1 MATCGSYEFV
11 KEGED
16 TVLRVDCEECTFFP
30 SIEDNPTVMEIILRA
45 LAKEGTATKIILT
58 QKRDYEYDYETT
70 IMLVELARIYR
81 HIDKQRAEHEATEP
95 LHARRITSPR
105 YALFRNITV
114 RLVLRDPLGA
124 YVELKRISRDEQR
137 LIEQNVVTQED
148 LALLRIYYGLLNDT
162 ITMFEQTNIV
172 KKAQPFLP
180 GYKLGD
186 RIVYRQLFVPT
197 VRPDF
202 MFTKLMSSYPT
213 GADEID
219 SYEIKDK
226 ITGEKTGIDV
236 TIFKLPDSVQ
246 LLYHV
251 LPPEFKLTTDLYD
264 ILDQAKKKFEAH
276 QPTRN
281 EFLDPARLR
290 ETFSNLG
297 TDLLL
302 ELAEQKGITLT
313 KKDTDMLTK
322 ILLRYTIGFGL
333 VEVLLQDEQVQ
344 DITINSP
351 VGKTPV
357 FIVHNKYDDC
367 VTNIYPTITE
377 ANSWA
382 SKLRLISGR
391 PLDEANPILDTE
403 LIIPGA
409 RARLA
414 AIYEPLNPTGLAF
427 ALRRHRDD
435 PWTLARFVSV
445 GMMSPLAAGI
455 ISFLIDGNRTIL
467 VAGTRSSGKTSLLGA
482 VMVEL
487 MRNRRIITIE
497 DSVTGDS
504 RIIVERNGKLEK
516 TTVGEIIDELIKKQG
531 GKNFDGREFVK
542 PKEKLRVY
550 SINKE
555 GKVILATVS
564 QCMRHKVTK
573 PIYQIITST
582 GRKLNLTG
590 DHSLFTLGMNN
601 LLQPVRTTDLK
612 QGDYVV
618 TPRITPNNQKSLTQ
632 IDLTT
637 KRLPGTYFCGQR
649 IKDVITP
656 NWKKIQVIARQ
667 LSYSKAMP
675 SAWKRNC
682 VLPFEVFEKLS
693 LNIDGTNIFIKKSA
707 SSTKI
712 PAIISITPELLTLT
726 GLWLADGSYDKN
738 SIIISVVDENE
749 RNIVRT
755 LSQQLG
761 LTTKMHSDGISL
773 MINSGVLKDV
783 FVSVF
788 ELQGNAYTKKI
799 PSWVYGLSK
808 QQIAFVLRGIFSGD
822 GCVSDKEIVMC
833 LASREL
839 VHDIQTLLLQ
849 FGVIMRTTQ
858 HQRPDKTF
866 NLRVSSLASLNIFKE
881 SIGLLQQY
889 KNERLAGLCAKQST
903 HDSTDI
909 IPFPETAKIAAVQQL
924 ELNHHDYITR
934 NFSIGRQKFTRTLY
948 GADVINNFY
957 NTLAESDILWDKIVS
972 IQQIKT
978 EETYV
983 YDFSVPKHENF
994 ICENILAHNTLELP
1008 IQALRKLN
1016 YNIQSMKVAS
1026 ALTRGTQEVSAD
1038 EGIRTTQRLGDSA
1051 LIVGEVRSTEAKAL
1065 YEAMRVG
1072 ALANIVA
1079 GTIHGDSPYGVFD
1092 RVVNDLNVPR
1102 TSFKATDIIIVAN
1115 RVRSADGL
1123 KSFRKLTQITEVRKH
1138 WEDDPVRE
1146 NGFVDLL
1153 KYDTRT
1159 ELAEPTKDLL
1169 SGDSEVLKSIAG
1181 MIKQFAG
1188 NWDAV
1193 WDNIKLRAALKQ
1205 ELVDAAKT
1213 TNTQS
1218 ILEAPFV
1225 INANDEFHR
1234 ITEQI
1239 QEETGNV
1246 DTEKIYR
1253 QWKEWL
1259 RLAVKKEVTKT

>member
-1 MATCGSYEFV
+1 MATCGTYEFI

-16 TVLRVDCEECTFFP
+16 TILRIDCEECAFFP
-30 SIEDNPTVMEIILRA
+30 SIEDNPTVTEMILRA
-45 LAKEGTATKIILT
+45 LSKEGTATKIVLH
-58 QKRDYEYDYETT
+58 QKRDYEYDYDVT
-70 IMLVELARIYR
+70 IMLVEIARIYR

-95 LHARRITSPR
+95 LHARKITGPR
-105 YALFRNITV
+105 YALFMNITT
-114 RLVLRDPLGA
+114 RLLLRDPLGA

-137 LIEQNVVTQED
+137 LIEQQVVTQED
-148 LALLRIYYGLLNDT
+148 LALLKNYYSLLNET
-162 ITMFEQTNIV
+162 IQIFEQTKLI
-172 KKAQPFLP
+172 KKAQPHLP

-186 RIVYRQLFVPT
+186 RNTYRQLFIPT

-202 MFTKLMSSYPT
+202 MFTKLMSSYPA

-264 ILDQAKKKFEAH
+264 LLDQAKKRFEAH
-276 QPTRN
+276 QPTRS

-290 ETFSNLG
+290 ETFTNLG

-302 ELAEQKGITLT
+302 ELAEHKRLTLT

-351 VGKTPV
+351 IGKIPV

-382 SKLRLISGR
+382 SKLRMISGR

-409 RARLA
+409 RSRLA

-445 GMMSPLAAGI
+445 GMMNSLAAGL
-455 ISFLIDGNRTIL
+455 ISFLVDGNRTML

-487 MRNRRIITIE
+487 MRTRRIITIE
-497 DSVTGDS
+497 D
-504 RIIVERNGKLEK
+504 
-516 TTVGEIIDELIKKQG
+516 
-531 GKNFDGREFVK
+531 
-542 PKEKLRVY
+542 
-550 SINKE
+550 
-555 GKVILATVS
+555 
-564 QCMRHKVTK
+564 
-573 PIYQIITST
+573 
-582 GRKLNLTG
+582 
-590 DHSLFTLGMNN
+590 
-601 LLQPVRTTDLK
+601 
-612 QGDYVV
+612 
-618 TPRITPNNQKSLTQ
+618 
-632 IDLTT
+632 
-637 KRLPGTYFCGQR
+637 
-649 IKDVITP
+649 
-656 NWKKIQVIARQ
+656 
-667 LSYSKAMP
+667 
-675 SAWKRNC
+675 
-682 VLPFEVFEKLS
+682 
-693 LNIDGTNIFIKKSA
+693 
-707 SSTKI
+707 
-712 PAIISITPELLTLT
+712 
-726 GLWLADGSYDKN
+726 
-738 SIIISVVDENE
+738 
-749 RNIVRT
+749 
-755 LSQQLG
+755 
-761 LTTKMHSDGISL
+761 
-773 MINSGVLKDV
+773 
-783 FVSVF
+783 
-788 ELQGNAYTKKI
+788 
-799 PSWVYGLSK
+799 
-808 QQIAFVLRGIFSGD
+808 
-822 GCVSDKEIVMC
+822 
-833 LASREL
+833 
-839 VHDIQTLLLQ
+839 
-849 FGVIMRTTQ
+849 
-858 HQRPDKTF
+858 
-866 NLRVSSLASLNIFKE
+866 
-881 SIGLLQQY
+881 
-889 KNERLAGLCAKQST
+889 
-903 HDSTDI
+903 
-909 IPFPETAKIAAVQQL
+909 
-924 ELNHHDYITR
+924 
-934 NFSIGRQKFTRTLY
+934 
-948 GADVINNFY
+948 
-957 NTLAESDILWDKIVS
+957 
-972 IQQIKT
+972 
-978 EETYV
+978 
-983 YDFSVPKHENF
+983 
-994 ICENILAHNTLELP
+994 TLELP
-1008 IQALRKLN
+1008 CEALRKLN

-1038 EGIRTTQRLGDSA
+1038 EGIRTTLRLGDSA
-1051 LIVGEVRSTEAKAL
+1051 LIIGEVRSTEARAL

-1138 WEDDPVRE
+1138 WEEDPLRE
-1146 NGFVDLL
+1146 GGFVDLL
-1153 KYDTRT
+1153 KYDTKT
-1159 ELAEPTKDLL
+1159 ESAEATTDLL

-1205 ELVDAAKT
+1205 ELVDVAHTIKMP
-1213 TNTQS
+1213 S

-1234 ITEQI
+1234 ITEQV
-1239 QEETGNV
+1239 QEEVGTI
-1246 DTEKIYR
+1246 DTERIYR

-1259 RLAVKKEVTKT
+1259 RLAIKKEMAK